1 MSLGLNLNIA
11 RVQLLARKRQTV
23 VAMLGVTFGIAMF
36 ILMISFMKGVNQFL
50 QDLMMSTTADIRIY
64 NKLNTDYSTSLA
76 GRYFSDPAGKWIIV
90 RHPKPKQVNLNIK
103 NAPGIVNDLR
113 KSDRILAV
121 SPLLSSLVI
130 FNYGPVQWAAS
141 VDGVD
146 IMAEDKMFGLSA
158 KMIAGRT
165 DDLLRMDNGIIMGYK
180 LAKDLNL
187 APGDLVTLT
196 TQSGTQL
203 RCRVVGLFKFGI
215 STMDEFRAYI
225 NLASMQQLLG
235 KDRDYITDI
244 RIKLKDTREA
254 KKLAAVYARKYG
266 YTADDWEVVNASI
279 KAGNTIRDTL
289 TYVVSFTLLVVAGFG
304 IYNIMNMVITNKLKD
319 IAILKAQGFTGADI
333 MQIFLSQSLIIGIA
347 GGLLGL
353 LLGFLLSFGMSRVP
367 FPEDGYVSIKFF
379 PVLFESQY
387 YFFGMLFGI
396 LTTFLAG
403 MLPALKAAKI
413 DPVAILRG

>member
-1 MSLGLNLNIA
+1 MSLALNLNIA

-64 NKLNTDYSTSLA
+64 KKLNTDYSTSLA
-76 GRYFSDPAGKWIIV
+76 GRYFSDPAGKWVIV
-90 RHPKPKQVNLNIK
+90 RHPKPKQVNLDIK

-225 NLASMQQLLG
+225 NLSSMQQLLG

-304 IYNIMNMVITNKLKD
+304 IYNIMNMVTTNKLKD